1 MRKKSGMILTAF
13 AATVALGAAS
23 HEATA
28 EQMGA
33 YLLFELTGSDTAA
46 VTARLESTSL
56 GNCKQLLVGDAP
68 SDEVI
73 FHLLCDED
81 EGTTNMSQAVVELA
95 RVDGVRRA
103 TVLAVKGASQ

>member
-56 GNCKQLLVGDAP
+56 GNCKQLLRAGSAN
-68 SDEVI
+68 SDRGI
-73 FHLLCDED
+73 
-81 EGTTNMSQAVVELA
+81 G
-95 RVDGVRRA
+95 GVSA
-103 TVLAVKGASQ
+103 